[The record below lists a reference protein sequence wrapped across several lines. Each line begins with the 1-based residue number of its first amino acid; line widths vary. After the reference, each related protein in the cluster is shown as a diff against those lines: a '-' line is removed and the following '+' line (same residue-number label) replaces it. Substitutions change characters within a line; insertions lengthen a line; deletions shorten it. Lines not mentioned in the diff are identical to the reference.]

1 MDWDALRLSL
11 LIAVSATALSA
22 LVGLPFAWLLAR
34 KRFPGRRIASA
45 LVLAPVLL
53 PPTVLGY
60 YLLQAVGRRSI
71 IGGALDDLF
80 GFSPVFHW
88 TGAALAAFVVSAPF
102 LIRTAQAGFEAI
114 EPLYEE
120 AARASGAREA
130 AVFLRVTLPLAW
142 PSVAAGA
149 AMAFARAV
157 GEFGATLMVAGSIPG
172 RTRTLPIAIYEAA
185 QTGRSGDALAMSL
198 MLTFAAV
205 GVILI
210 AASLPLPRRPR

>member
-1 MDWDALRLSL
+1 MDWDALRLSI
-11 LIAVSATALSA
+11 LIGATATALSA
-22 LVGLPFAWLLAR
+22 LVGLPTAWLLAR

-60 YLLQAVGRRSI
+60 YLLQAVGRRSL
-71 IGGALDDLF
+71 IGGVLDDLF

-102 LIRTAQAGFEAI
+102 LIRTAQAGFEGV
-114 EPLYEE
+114 ERLYEE
-120 AARASGAREA
+120 AARASGANEL

-149 AMAFARAV
+149 AMAFARAI
-157 GEFGATLMVAGSIPG
+157 GEFGATLMIAGSVPG

-185 QTGRSGDALAMSL
+185 QTGRAADALAMSL
-198 MLTFAAV
+198 LLTFAAL
-205 GVILI
+205 GIILI
-210 AASLPLPRRPR
+210 APAALPRAPRR

>member
-11 LIAVSATALSA
+11 LVGVSATALSA
-22 LVGLPFAWLLAR
+22 VVGLPAAWALAR
-34 KRFPGRRIASA
+34 KRFPGRRVVSA
-45 LVLAPVLL
+45 LVLAPILL

-60 YLLQAVGRRSI
+60 YLLQAVGRRSL

-88 TGAALAAFVVSAPF
+88 TGAALAALVVSAPF
-102 LIRTAQAGFEAI
+102 LVRTAQAGFEAV

-120 AARASGAREA
+120 AARASGANEF
-130 AVFLRVTLPLAW
+130 AVFARVTLPLAW

-149 AMAFARAV
+149 AMAFARAI
-157 GEFGATLMVAGSIPG
+157 GEFGATLMVAGSVPG

-185 QTGRSGDALAMSL
+185 QTGRAGEALAMAL
-198 MLTFAAV
+198 LLTFVAV
-205 GVILI
+205 GLIL
-210 AASLPLPRRPR
+210 AAATLSRVRRL

>member
-11 LIAVSATALSA
+11 LVGVSATALSV
-22 LVGLPFAWLLAR
+22 LLGLPAAWLLAR

-60 YLLQAVGRRSI
+60 YLLQAVGRRSL

-120 AARASGAREA
+120 AARASGANEP

-149 AMAFARAV
+149 AMAFARAI
-157 GEFGATLMVAGSIPG
+157 GEFGATLMVAGSVPG

-185 QTGRSGDALAMSL
+185 QTGRAADALAMSL
-198 MLTFAAV
+198 LLTFAAL
-205 GVILI
+205 GIILI
-210 AASLPLPRRPR
+210 AAALPRARRR